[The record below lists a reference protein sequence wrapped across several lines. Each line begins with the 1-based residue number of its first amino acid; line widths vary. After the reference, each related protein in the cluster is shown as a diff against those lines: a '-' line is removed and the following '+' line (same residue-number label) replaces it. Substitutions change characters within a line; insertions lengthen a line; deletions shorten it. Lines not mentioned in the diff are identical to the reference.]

1 MRKVIKFAAVAAMVS
16 FASESANA
24 ATYLFSLSGSKNASF
39 SIDLGKGPDDTSSS
53 FVGERI
59 GFTHVAGIYDGTK
72 GFGDV
77 SFGTFLL
84 ASLNINGTPLGF
96 TQFAGPELFT
106 GSASAPVFKLGTFKL
121 TSIVSGNSTLTI
133 SQVNSAVPEPATWA
147 LALVGF
153 GTLGAALR
161 LRRDKQ
167 VFA

>member
-1 MRKVIKFAAVAAMVS
+1 MRIGIKIATVVAAMS
-16 FASESANA
+16 FTCHAANA
-24 ATYLFSLSGSKNASF
+24 TTYLFNLSGSKNASF
-39 SIDLGKGPDDTSSS
+39 ALDLSKGPDEASSG

-59 GFTHVAGIYDGTK
+59 GFTHVAGTYDGTK
-72 GFGDV
+72 GFGDI

-106 GSASAPVFKLGTFKL
+106 GTASAPVFKLGTFKL

-133 SQVNSAVPEPATWA
+133 SQANSAVPEPATWA

-153 GTLGAALR
+153 GTLGTALR
-161 LRRDKQ
+161 LRRTKQ
-167 VFA
+167 VYA